1 MAKRDKGK
9 PKWIREVLELKPDH
23 RWRASPGCK
32 VFVADRGAVRFEVPG
47 DWYFEPATK
56 SFRFCDRKPP
66 DDNCRLE
73 VSYNRLP
80 PADWSLFPLAK
91 LLKDVVERDKR
102 DILERGEIVTVKRQT
117 ARIVW
122 TEFKFMDSN
131 EHREAYSRICIGLGS
146 GIQCLITFDYWVE
159 DAPRLIPVWDNVMR
173 SLTLGLYIRDPSTG
187 VAFPD

>member
-23 RWRASPGCK
+23 HWQASPGCK

-56 SFRFCDRKPP
+56 SFRFCDCKPP
-66 DDNCRLE
+66 DDNCCLE

-80 PADWSLFPLAK
+80 LADWSLFPLAK